1 MSDFLGK
8 SPDKGVG
15 VKNANIVTE
24 RNTAKRVAFLLKFDV
39 TKDFCGFFVAFGFTC
54 CNGFI
59 VLGCALWLSVL
70 AFFDFQMLCYL
81 TCDPC
86 GVRSQK
92 GKWLIGSELGGYKL
106 ALVDAW

>member
-1 MSDFLGK
+1 MVVLNVGFLGK

-39 TKDFCGFFVAFGFTC
+39 TKELLWLLLWLLAC

-59 VLGCALWLSVL
+59 L
-70 AFFDFQMLCYL
+70 
-81 TCDPC
+81 
-86 GVRSQK
+86 
-92 GKWLIGSELGGYKL
+92 
-106 ALVDAW
+106 

>member
-39 TKDFCGFFVAFGFTC
+39 TKDFCGFFYGFWFVVMASY

-81 TCDPC
+81 TYDTF
-86 GVRSQK
+86 GVVTQK
-92 GKWLIGSELGGYKL
+92 G
-106 ALVDAW
+106 

>member
-24 RNTAKRVAFLLKFDV
+24 RNTAKGVAFLLKFDV
-39 TKDFCGFFVAFGFTC
+39 AKDFYGFFLWLLAC
-54 CNGFI
+54 CNGFM

-70 AFFDFQMLCYL
+70 VPFSTSKCCV
-81 TCDPC
+81 T
-86 GVRSQK
+86 
-92 GKWLIGSELGGYKL
+92 
-106 ALVDAW
+106 